1 MMNETETRTNLINPK
16 LKQSGWVIP
25 NLREEYPIKDGRKLV
40 GNKRASTLKADYLLK
55 FNNTHLAF
63 IEAKH
68 EALSPTEGLEQV
80 KNYAT
85 LLRLNIAYSTNGHKI
100 YEFDM
105 VAGKGQYI
113 DNFPTPEAL
122 YERLFG
128 NQNSL
133 VQKLLSIP
141 LLNLE
146 GKQERY
152 YQEIAIRKTMEA
164 IADGQKRILLTLA
177 TGTGKTYV
185 AFQIANKLHQAKW
198 TADGKD
204 HRPKILFLA
213 DRNILADQA
222 INAFNHFDKD
232 IVKITGKEIK
242 KRGGKAPMERNFY
255 FAIYQAISDRKNES
269 VTILPDDDKLVH
281 GIPPEDDE
289 DVVDGFYKLYEP
301 DFFDVIIIDE
311 CHRGVANDKGS
322 WRKILNYFQ
331 SALHIGLTATPKHSD
346 NADTYKYFGE
356 PVYKYSLIDGINDGF
371 LTPYKVLR
379 LKTNLDTYRPDGNDT
394 VVSGSV
400 EKEEYSL
407 SDFERNLTIPE
418 RTDFIAQQL
427 LNHINEFDKTIV
439 FCVNQTHAA
448 EMRDAINKYKK
459 NSDKNYCVRITSN
472 DGDVGRE
479 LLETFKNS
487 DKIMPNIV
495 TSSQMLTTGVDILN
509 VRNVVLIRQINSM
522 TEFKQIIGR
531 GTRLYEG
538 KDFFTIIDFTGATAL
553 FQDPLWDG
561 DLRPEIPTVEE
572 PKLPYTPKPR
582 DGKPTDGID
591 EDGEGKS
598 EILTIQ
604 LNGKKIEIASKQY
617 FYVNA
622 NGQTLD
628 AEAYLREIMG
638 HLPAIF
644 KDETQLRQVW
654 QNPQTRKGFIKK
666 LEAEG
671 LSGEQLAEF
680 KRLLKAENCD
690 IIDVLAYLQY
700 NAELTTY
707 TERVLLAKG
716 NEAFFE
722 RYKDQRAK
730 NFLYFILEQYE
741 RYGVKEL
748 DTENLSELIK
758 KSQFAGNRQDALKAF
773 GGNVQHLQTAFV
785 DLQKI
790 LFA

>member
-1 MMNETETRTNLINPK
+1 M
-16 LKQSGWVIP
+16 
-25 NLREEYPIKDGRKLV
+25 
-40 GNKRASTLKADYLLK
+40 
-55 FNNTHLAF
+55 
-63 IEAKH
+63 
-68 EALSPTEGLEQV
+68 
-80 KNYAT
+80 
-85 LLRLNIAYSTNGHKI
+85 
-100 YEFDM
+100 
-105 VAGKGQYI
+105 
-113 DNFPTPEAL
+113 
-122 YERLFG
+122 
-128 NQNSL
+128 
-133 VQKLLSIP
+133 
-141 LLNLE
+141 
-146 GKQERY
+146 
-152 YQEIAIRKTMEA
+152 
-164 IADGQKRILLTLA
+164 
-177 TGTGKTYV
+177 
-185 AFQIANKLHQAKW
+185 
-198 TADGKD
+198 
-204 HRPKILFLA
+204 A

-232 IVKITGKEIK
+232 IVKITGKEIR
-242 KRGGKAPMERNFY
+242 KRGGNAPMERNFY
-255 FAIYQAISDRKNES
+255 FAIYQAISDRAVGQVSNLSEDR
-269 VTILPDDDKLVH
+269 VPVENLPDND
-281 GIPPEDDE
+281 
-289 DVVDGFYKLYEP
+289 DVVDGFYKLYP
-301 DFFDVIIIDE
+301 SDFFDVIIIDE

-322 WRKILNYFQ
+322 WRKILDYFQ

-346 NADTYKYFGE
+346 NADTYTYFGE
-356 PVYKYSLIDGINDGF
+356 PVYKYSLIDGINDGY

-379 LKTNLDTYRPDGNDT
+379 MTTNLDTYRPDGSET

-439 FCVNQTHAA
+439 FCVNQAHVA
-448 EMRDAINKYKK
+448 EMRDAINKHKK

-479 LLETFKNS
+479 LLEKFQDNE
-487 DKIMPNIV
+487 KIMPNIV

-509 VRNVVLIRQINSM
+509 VRNIVLVRQINSM

-538 KDFFTIIDFTGATAL
+538 KDFFTIIDFTGATEL
-553 FQDPLWDG
+553 FNDPLWDG
-561 DLRPEIPTVEE
+561 ELTPETPIVEE
-572 PKLPYTPKPR
+572 PKLPYTKKNAGQVSNLSNESEEDDNKP
-582 DGKPTDGID
+582 
-591 EDGEGKS
+591 

-604 LNGKKIEIASKQY
+604 LNGKKIEIATKQY

-644 KDETQLRQVW
+644 TDETQLRQVW
-654 QNPQTRKGFIKK
+654 QNPQTRKALIKK
-666 LEAEG
+666 LESEG
-671 LSGEQLAEF
+671 LSGEQLTEF

-690 IIDVLAYLQY
+690 VIDVLAYLQY

-707 TERVLLAKG
+707 TERVILAKG
-716 NEAFFE
+716 NNTFFE

-748 DTENLSELIK
+748 DAENLSELIK
-758 KSQFAGNRQDALKAF
+758 KSQFAGNRQEALKAF
-773 GGNVQHLQTAFV
+773 GGNVKQLQTVFI

>member
-1 MMNETETRTNLINPK
+1 M
-16 LKQSGWVIP
+16 
-25 NLREEYPIKDGRKLV
+25 
-40 GNKRASTLKADYLLK
+40 
-55 FNNTHLAF
+55 
-63 IEAKH
+63 
-68 EALSPTEGLEQV
+68 
-80 KNYAT
+80 
-85 LLRLNIAYSTNGHKI
+85 
-100 YEFDM
+100 
-105 VAGKGQYI
+105 
-113 DNFPTPEAL
+113 
-122 YERLFG
+122 
-128 NQNSL
+128 
-133 VQKLLSIP
+133 
-141 LLNLE
+141 
-146 GKQERY
+146 
-152 YQEIAIRKTMEA
+152 
-164 IADGQKRILLTLA
+164 
-177 TGTGKTYV
+177 
-185 AFQIANKLHQAKW
+185 
-198 TADGKD
+198 
-204 HRPKILFLA
+204 
-213 DRNILADQA
+213 
-222 INAFNHFDKD
+222 
-232 IVKITGKEIK
+232 
-242 KRGGKAPMERNFY
+242 
-255 FAIYQAISDRKNES
+255 
-269 VTILPDDDKLVH
+269 
-281 GIPPEDDE
+281 
-289 DVVDGFYKLYEP
+289 
-301 DFFDVIIIDE
+301 
-311 CHRGVANDKGS
+311 
-322 WRKILNYFQ
+322 NYFQ

-356 PVYKYSLIDGINDGF
+356 PVYKYSLIDGINDGY

-379 LKTNLDTYRPDGNDT
+379 LTTNLDTYRPDGNDT

-407 SDFERNLTIPE
+407 SDFERKLTIPE

-427 LNHINEFDKTIV
+427 LKHINEFDKTIV

-448 EMRDAINKYKK
+448 EIRDAINKYKK

-479 LLETFKNS
+479 LLDTFQNS
-487 DKIMPNIV
+487 DKIMPTIV
-495 TSSQMLTTGVDILN
+495 TSSQMLTTGVDVLN

-561 DLRPEIPTVEE
+561 DLRPEIPIAEE
-572 PKLPYTPKPR
+572 PTPTYTLKPK
-582 DGKPTDGID
+582 GEKPTANGDDGS
-591 EDGEGKS
+591 GEGNNQ
-598 EILTIQ
+598 ILTIQ

-628 AEAYLREIMG
+628 AQAYLREIMG
-638 HLPAIF
+638 NLPAIF
-644 KDETQLRQVW
+644 KDETQLRQIW
-654 QNPQTRKGFIKK
+654 QNPQTRKDFIKK

-690 IIDVLAYLQY
+690 VIDVLAYLQY
-700 NAELTTY
+700 NADLTTY
-707 TERVLLAKG
+707 TERVILAKG

-773 GGNVQHLQTAFV
+773 GGNVQLLQTAFI